1 MTATELRIGNYVTID
16 NPKYHP
22 NVKGRTLVVLS
33 VQSWREE
40 ASVSL
45 MHIEQ
50 EDNYVIPSLGQLIDF
65 VKPIELNEDWLLKF
79 GFKRNET
86 FCFLHIKSGLELMNV
101 ADKYFRAHYRGGK
114 GIEADINYVH
124 QLQNLFFALSGT
136 ELQTSGC
143 R

>member
-45 MHIEQ
+45 MHIKQ

-79 GFKRNET
+79 GFEGEFLDYSLGKLNVCLKDPIGVYKRGRTYYNSW
-86 FCFLHIKSGLELMNV
+86 CILE
-101 ADKYFRAHYRGGK
+101 KQP
-114 GIEADINYVH
+114 EYVH
-124 QLQNLFFALSGT
+124 QLQNLFFALTGE
-136 ELQTSGC
+136 ELLIK
-143 R
+143 